1 MINKLCS
8 ACMYTCK
15 QTMAARVVHCP
26 KFRKKLSEDEFQN
39 LIREIDSMEE
49 RTTELSRRVKN
60 LIEKALS
67 PESVTEKNNTGNT

>member
-1 MINKLCS
+1 MN
-8 ACMYTCK
+8 TCK
-15 QTMAARVVHCP
+15 QTTEAKVLHCP

-49 RTTELSRRVKN
+49 RTAELSRRVKS

-67 PESVTEKNNTGNT
+67 GKTESEENHGN